1 MDINQWL
8 HVSQET
14 GTPNTDGVELEVTAD
29 RYMLISEDKRT
40 GTFEIVGGVL
50 SGTSVTEGLKVGV
63 NVSQYKP
70 HVLDGNLTVGFF
82 NSSGSDMN
90 YIDGIVSVKTLINS
104 IDVSGQ
110 YIDTGFSGEYI
121 LSIRDNWDQILDY
134 SNNSLD
140 IDITITID
148 IQKLKSSGYNMIR
161 VYSEPS
167 VGILINA
174 GEDSFVM
181 TIPTTNVANEYQKE
195 IHVTETYSTTLENNT
210 DIDIHGSIFCMLFQ

>member
-1 MDINQWL
+1 M
-8 HVSQET
+8 
-14 GTPNTDGVELEVTAD
+14 
-29 RYMLISEDKRT
+29 
-40 GTFEIVGGVL
+40 
-50 SGTSVTEGLKVGV
+50 
-63 NVSQYKP
+63 
-70 HVLDGNLTVGFF
+70 
-82 NSSGSDMN
+82 
-90 YIDGIVSVKTLINS
+90 
-104 IDVSGQ
+104 
-110 YIDTGFSGEYI
+110 
-121 LSIRDNWDQILDY
+121 SIRDNWDQILDY

-210 DIDIHGSIFCMLFQ
+210 DIDIHGSIFCMLF